1 MISLDKIKE
10 LTKKYQTETR
20 NVIREYI
27 QHEFLKFFYQT
38 PESKNIL
45 FKGGTALRI
54 IYQSP
59 RFSEDLDFTG
69 MNIFSYR
76 LIESPFIDAARQ
88 LEKEGIDI
96 ELKEAKQTTGGYLGI
111 ILYQI
116 FNISEQ
122 MKFEIS
128 LRKGKTI
135 KQEIDTII
143 TDYVPP
149 YTIAHVGGQEIVNG
163 KIAALLDRSKP
174 RDFYDLYFILRHPHL
189 HQYIKKEDYKKI
201 NFLIDTTKINFK
213 SDLAPLLPASHQ
225 MILKDFKNNLRKE
238 IRRFLN

>member
-1 MISLDKIKE
+1 MLNLDKIKE
-10 LTKKYQTETR
+10 LSKKYQTDAR
-20 NVIREYI
+20 NIIREYV
-27 QHEFLKFFYQT
+27 QHEFLNFFYQT
-38 PESKNIL
+38 PESGSIL

-69 MNIFSYR
+69 INIFSYR

-88 LEKEGIDI
+88 LEKEGMRI

-116 FNISEQ
+116 FGISEQ

-135 KQEIDTII
+135 KQETDTII
-143 TDYVPP
+143 SEYAPA
-149 YTIAHVGGQEIVNG
+149 YTITHVGGQEIVNG

-174 RDFYDLYFILRHPHL
+174 RDFYDLYFILRHPRL
-189 HQYIKKEDYKKI
+189 HQYIRKDDYKKI
-201 NFLIDTTKINFK
+201 DSLFDKVRINFK
-213 SDLAPLLPASHQ
+213 SDLSPLLPASHQ
-225 MILKDFKNNLRKE
+225 MILKDFKNFLRKE
-238 IRRFLN
+238 IKSHL